1 MITPKDV
8 RNRLEEPA
16 NAAFEIIM
24 KELERTTFV
33 GCTIST
39 STLPNGLARL
49 APPALEKLRQKLVE
63 CGWDLEIKNHSD
75 MRTLESTSSWVI
87 TPVKG
92 A

>member
-8 RNRLEEPA
+8 RDRLEQPA
-16 NAAFEIIM
+16 NAPFEIIM
-24 KELERTTFV
+24 KELETTTFV

-63 CGWDLEIKNHSD
+63 CGWVLEITNNTD
-75 MRTLESTSSWVI
+75 MRTLEHSSSWVI
-87 TPVKG
+87 RPAEG

>member
-8 RNRLEEPA
+8 RQRLEEPA

-24 KELERTTFV
+24 KALETTTFV

-49 APPALEKLRQKLVE
+49 PPPALEKLCGKLEE
-63 CGWDLEIKNHSD
+63 CGWTLEIKNHSD
-75 MRTLESTSSWVI
+75 MRTLESSSSWVI
-87 TPVKG
+87 RPVKG